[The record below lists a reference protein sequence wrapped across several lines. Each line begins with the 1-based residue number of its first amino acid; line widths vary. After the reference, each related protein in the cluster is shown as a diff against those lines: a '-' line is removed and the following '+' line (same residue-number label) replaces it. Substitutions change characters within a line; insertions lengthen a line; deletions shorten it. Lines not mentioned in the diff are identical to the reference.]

1 MVGSVVGVQ
10 PVRKP
15 FLFVKIDGT
24 LYKSGDN
31 IVVNPNQVLKITSS
45 LEGGRKDYV
54 KFPETY
60 ADILPQGQ
68 ILQRDDSH
76 LLYRLNGED
85 YEWRLKNLS
94 VQYLTDSNIKVEYA
108 DENSADATLTV
119 ISNEFPQSY
128 VRVILKATWE
138 LVQGENSSLEENV
151 AEAIIYLN
159 VSGANEVWFNSRNIV
174 AKGIPNDSIRAKAN
188 LIQQSFDEVEANLAK
203 LNFSVVPASIRTL
216 QSNVNA
222 LHDAIHQAEQTNPGY
237 KTTILIIGLPSDQ
250 PYKDIERIAKVKAAW
265 DELGRLLQTTT
276 EKLETLN
283 SKSKSDN
290 EKALEQQIKLYYNW
304 RKQISQDAPDI
315 FNRYLPEINQ
325 DEIQLPG
332 NLYYIGE
339 EKYKGD
345 FDKNMIDFKTF
356 ITKRND
362 QYPEEIAKINNLY
375 TRLQAVKLFDGM
387 LRSYFASATWYQW
400 QNNRQR

>member
-1 MVGSVVGVQ
+1 
-10 PVRKP
+10 
-15 FLFVKIDGT
+15 
-24 LYKSGDN
+24 
-31 IVVNPNQVLKITSS
+31 
-45 LEGGRKDYV
+45 
-54 KFPETY
+54 
-60 ADILPQGQ
+60 
-68 ILQRDDSH
+68 
-76 LLYRLNGED
+76 
-85 YEWRLKNLS
+85 

-304 RKQISQDAPDI
+304 RKANISGCTGHFQPLFA
-315 FNRYLPEINQ
+315 RNQ
-325 DEIQLPG
+325 SG
-332 NLYYIGE
+332 
-339 EKYKGD
+339 
-345 FDKNMIDFKTF
+345 
-356 ITKRND
+356 
-362 QYPEEIAKINNLY
+362 
-375 TRLQAVKLFDGM
+375 
-387 LRSYFASATWYQW
+387 
-400 QNNRQR
+400 